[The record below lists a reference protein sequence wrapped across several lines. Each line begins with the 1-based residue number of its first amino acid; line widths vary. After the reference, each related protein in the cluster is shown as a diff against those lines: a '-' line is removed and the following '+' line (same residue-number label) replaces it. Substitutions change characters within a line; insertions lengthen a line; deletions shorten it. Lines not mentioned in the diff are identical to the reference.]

1 MYCARCFGCIFACFL
16 ATGCSSS
23 TAPPAADAADGSV
36 DAAADAPRKCEVVT
50 LGVMACS
57 LIVGESLTCSAKV
70 TSPLGVPSEP
80 DELELEIRR
89 YPPGAV
95 GKIKDVLDKTG
106 VFDLAGEWAREYRTC
121 QHCLILRVDKRPDL
135 YFQAAGTLTI
145 DSGTPPSAF
154 ETKGFHGKLSAVELV
169 ESDYSDGVLLPLAG
183 GKCVRI
189 DEFAF

>member
-1 MYCARCFGCIFACFL
+1 
-16 ATGCSSS
+16 
-23 TAPPAADAADGSV
+23 
-36 DAAADAPRKCEVVT
+36 
-50 LGVMACS
+50 MACS